1 MFCVEIQQ
9 CEQCA
14 KCSGGCPTSFAMDY
28 LPHQIVRLLQL
39 ERKVTVLESQA
50 LWLCTDCKICLSLCP
65 HQINLPNIMKE
76 LKREARRSGT
86 GKGQAYHDAFLASVE
101 RFGRTSAAL
110 ALGIRNG
117 SDIEIRWLLLKH
129 GKIKVFRGRVHDK
142 AALKRLFAQVRR
154 RSLDV

>member
-1 MFCVEIQQ
+1 MEVRQ

-14 KCSGGCPTSFAMDY
+14 KCSGGCPTGFAMDY

-39 ERKVTVLESQA
+39 ELKETVLESQA

-76 LKREARRSGT
+76 LKREARMSGA
-86 GKGQAYHDAFLASVE
+86 GKVQAYHDAFLASVE
-101 RFGRTSAAL
+101 RYGRTSAAL

-117 SDIEIRWLLLKH
+117 SDKEIRWPLLKR

-142 AALKRLFAQVRR
+142 VAMKRLFAQGKRGA
-154 RSLDV
+154 LDV